1 MRAMKQT
8 SGKVYLIGAGP
19 GDPELLTIKAARVLR
34 TRSAKAMLGAGAR
47 TTLRLKLSKATRRS
61 IRRSLDR
68 RGRRATVRIAVR
80 AADPAGN
87 ARSATRHVR
96 IVR

>member
-1 MRAMKQT
+1 VRCDEQCAV
-8 SGKVYLIGAGP
+8 SACGRVLITRSAHAA
-19 GDPELLTIKAARVLR
+19 AARALR
-34 TRSAKAMLGAGAR
+34 TRTAKAMLADGAR
-47 TTLRLKLSKATRRS
+47 MTLRLKLSKATRRS

-68 RGRRATVRIAVR
+68 RGRRATVHIAVR

-87 ARSATRHVR
+87 ARRATRRVR